1 MNGMNTYGDQIL
13 QRLAR
18 HYKGTNYRTERV
30 SETVLHF
37 IPFWEAEPAVTTWLK
52 EEETFFQQKFPQLT
66 LCLISEGDIQYELYV
81 RDGSRDIV
89 LTIELPNVVEHK
101 EAKAI
106 CYVSEEETT
115 FPVDDV
121 MQLLIGWV
129 QQLPTCRLRFVT
141 GEWEM
146 EMFEE

>member
-1 MNGMNTYGDQIL
+1 MNTYGDQIL

-18 HYKGTNYRTERV
+18 HYKGSNYTVERV
-30 SETVLHF
+30 SETVLHC
-37 IPFWEAEPAVTTWLK
+37 IPFWEAKPAVTTWLK

-66 LCLISEGDIQYELYV
+66 LCLIGEGDIHYELFV
-81 RDGSRDIV
+81 QDGSRDVV
-89 LTIELPNVVEHK
+89 LTIELPDDVEHK
-101 EAKAI
+101 GAKAI

-121 MQLLIGWV
+121 MQLFKGWV
-129 QQLPTCRLRFVT
+129 QQLPAYRLRFVT